1 MQAAWMLGA
10 AGSILDQ
17 LWSTMEERSLA
28 GQLNFFEGIY
38 RDLYLNLFSNNRWKL
53 YLQGLGVTLEVS
65 FFAVLLGLFLG
76 TLIAMV
82 RIPSFKNPAM
92 RALQKFAGVYVSII
106 RGTPMVLQVL
116 IINFGIFASANV
128 SKIFIGII
136 ACGLNSAAY
145 VSEIVRGAILSVD
158 KGQIEA
164 GRSLGLSSGKTMTH
178 IVFPQA
184 LKIALPTLCNEFIV
198 LIKETSILSY
208 IALMELTKAGDYI
221 RSKTYSAFAPYI
233 ITGVLYLIVTGV
245 LSKLLSKL
253 EKRLR
258 QSDNR

>member
-10 AGSILDQ
+10 AGSIFDQ
-17 LWSTMEERSLA
+17 WWAGMEARSLA

-38 RDLYLNLFSNNRWKL
+38 RDLYLNLLSHDRWLL
-53 YLQGLGVTLEVS
+53 YLRGLGVTLEVS
-65 FFAVLLGLFLG
+65 LFALLLGMFLG
-76 TLIAMV
+76 TLVALV
-82 RIPSFKNPAM
+82 RIPKFKNVGM
-92 RALQKFAGVYVSII
+92 RALQRVASVYVSVI
-106 RGTPMVLQVL
+106 RGTPMVLQIL
-116 IINFGIFASANV
+116 IINFGIFATANV
-128 SKIFIGII
+128 SKVLVGII

-145 VSEIVRGAILSVD
+145 VSEIVRGAVLSVD
-158 KGQIEA
+158 KGQVEA
-164 GRSLGLSSGKTMTH
+164 GRSLGLSNTQTTLH

-198 LIKETSILSY
+198 LVKETSVLSY

-221 RSKTYSAFAPYI
+221 RSKTYSAFTPYI